1 MKMQSQNTGLYKQPK
16 QLHQNAYI
24 GKSKNAL
31 LFFLFIAFVGLALGQ
46 TSNKNKFKP
55 KKVKDSIAKIKSA
68 VTSAD
73 KVIVSDTVKK
83 SIPTFNQQEIVLD
96 SLFLVSG
103 NFKLYKKNAHAS
115 YYANKFHNHKTA
127 SGKRYDKN
135 KLTAAHKKLPFGTIL
150 KVTNES
156 NGKSI
161 IVEVN
166 DRGPFVRSREIDLSR
181 RAFMEINGNKSS
193 GNMKVT
199 LEVLQK

>member
-1 MKMQSQNTGLYKQPK
+1 MKIQSQNTVLYKQPK
-16 QLHQNAYI
+16 QLHHNAYI
-24 GKSKNAL
+24 GKSKYAL
-31 LFFLFIAFVGLALGQ
+31 LFILFITFLGLALGQ

-55 KKVKDSIAKIKSA
+55 KKVKDSIAKIKLAIPSI
-68 VTSAD
+68 D
-73 KVIVSDTVKK
+73 KLTVSDTVKK
-83 SIPTFNQQEIVLD
+83 NIPTFNQQEIVLD

-103 NFKLYKKNAHAS
+103 SFKLYKKNAHAS

-135 KLTAAHKKLPFGTIL
+135 KLTAAHKKLPFGTIV
-150 KVTNES
+150 KVTNEA

-161 IVEVN
+161 IVEIN

-181 RAFMEINGNKSS
+181 RAFMEINGGKSS

-199 LEVLQK
+199 LEILQK